1 MLKLLEFGCF
11 DEIDNAAVQ
20 TNDCI
25 ERHTLYES
33 IVGELD
39 ILGTHSRNNAI
50 VPWHINAVGKLLDYL
65 VHIYVDK
72 D

>member
-1 MLKLLEFGCF
+1 MIAL
-11 DEIDNAAVQ
+11 
-20 TNDCI
+20 NDILCMNP
-25 ERHTLYES
+25 